1 MAMDALEKERLRRKM
16 ALKMEA
22 FQGSHGVVV
31 CVSGHWSDEE
41 LDCELCEDTHA
52 QGILILK
59 NRKGRKLK
67 ADAKCVAEMVKFR
80 VTDVEDLEKWLA
92 KMGEFRAEAA
102 RRKDEQKV
110 AREEERK
117 RLERKVI
124 VRRRPRENT

>member
-22 FQGSHGVVV
+22 FQGSQGTVV
-31 CVSGHWSDEE
+31 CVSGHWVDEE
-41 LDCELCEDTHA
+41 HGCELCERVH
-52 QGILILK
+52 GHEILILK

-92 KMGEFRAEAA
+92 KMGELRAEAQ
-102 RRKDEQKV
+102 RRREDEK
-110 AREEERK
+110 AEREAERK

-124 VRRRPRENT
+124 VRRGPRENA